1 MTWLHEENLKRLNHH
16 TYNWYVDQKG
26 EQMNTKALHQISY
39 GLYVIAAGHNGK
51 LNGQIANTVFQ
62 ITSDPPTIAVSINK
76 ENYTH
81 DCIQGCHSFVVNVL
95 SKETEMVFIGHFGF
109 KSGRDIDKLDG
120 VNHRLSQLGNPIL
133 LENTIAFLEAKVK
146 KEVDMGTHTIYIGDL
161 IDADIVSNAE
171 PMTYAYY
178 HLVKKGKSPK
188 AAPTYIKE

>member
-1 MTWLHEENLKRLNHH
+1 
-16 TYNWYVDQKG
+16 
-26 EQMNTKALHQISY
+26 MNTKALHQISY
-39 GLYVIAAGHNGK
+39 GLYIIATGNNGK

-76 ENYTH
+76 GNYTH
-81 DCIQGCHSFVVNVL
+81 GCIQGCHSFVVNVL
-95 SKETEMVFIGHFGF
+95 SKETEMVFIGRFGF

-120 VNHRLSQLGNPIL
+120 VNHKLSQLGNPIL
-133 LENTIAFLEAKVK
+133 LENTVAFLEAKVK
-146 KEVDMGTHTIYIGDL
+146 KEVDMRTHTIYIGDV
-161 IDADIVSNAE
+161 IDADIISDTE